1 MYSTAE
7 NIPVYLTSEI
17 RALEAA
23 AAQRLPQPGLME
35 RAGRAAA
42 EIARTLIAAGRVLV
56 LAGRHRGARAVLDGV
71 DEASFRADVTLLD
84 APNEGL
90 QARRLR
96 AALHPPGLLCADAA
110 PRAAATRV

>member
-56 LAGRHRGARAVLDGV
+56 LAGPGTNGGDAFVVARHLKTWHF
-71 DEASFRADVTLLD
+71 EI
-84 APNEGL
+84 
-90 QARRLR
+90 
-96 AALHPPGLLCADAA
+96 ALGFTGDAA
-110 PRAAATRV
+110 KLTPAGI